1 VPKKTKPKTKA
12 ERRILESALLL
23 FSRHGFGGTA
33 LRDVARHAHVTPVT
47 LYRGFKNKHDLI
59 RETLELVIKRHFD
72 PSQFLMIVY
81 EHSARKELGD
91 LLLPA
96 LLRWYASLPVPG
108 TKLLMNAYLS
118 DSAEW
123 RGMAAEAIKKLMK
136 VLTAF
141 IDRELQTRPSSNI
154 LAQTATRTLLMV
166 LFHMKITSLETKSAR
181 EEKKETAEVEAILRY
196 CLIGLRDG

>member
-1 VPKKTKPKTKA
+1 MREV
-12 ERRILESALLL
+12 
-23 FSRHGFGGTA
+23 
-33 LRDVARHAHVTPVT
+33 DRHAHVTPMT
-47 LYRGFKNKHDLI
+47 LYRGFQNKHDLI
-59 RETLELVIKRHFD
+59 QETFEMVIQRHFD
-72 PSQFLMIVY
+72 PSQFLMILY

-91 LLLPA
+91 VLLTA

-141 IDRELQTRPSSNI
+141 IDRELQKRPRSKI
-154 LAQTATRTLLMV
+154 VAQTATRSLLIA
-166 LFHMKITSLETKSAR
+166 LLHMKMTSAETKSAR
-181 EEKKETAEVEAILRY
+181 EERKETAEVEAILRY
-196 CLIGLRDG
+196 CLI